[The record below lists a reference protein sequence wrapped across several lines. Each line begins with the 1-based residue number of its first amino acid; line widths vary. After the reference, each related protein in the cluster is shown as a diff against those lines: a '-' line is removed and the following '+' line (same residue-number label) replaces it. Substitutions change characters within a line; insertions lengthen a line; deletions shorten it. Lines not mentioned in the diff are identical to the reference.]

1 MWNYPDYNRILIDK
15 WKMLTMAQISTL
27 EKERCEFIIRKKQ
40 YFEKNQIN
48 PAMLSVSLN
57 KLGRLPAEL
66 QYYNDQLE
74 KYDRMIY
81 NMHCEM
87 NWIRELEDGNQGSRG
102 YKGNISDHINDFAR
116 VFGYWK
122 D

>member
-1 MWNYPDYNRILIDK
+1 MWDYQSYNRILIDK

-27 EKERCEFIIRKKQ
+27 EKERYWFIIRKKA

-48 PAMLSVSLN
+48 PVLLN
-57 KLGRLPAEL
+57 KLDHLPAEL

-87 NWIRELEDGNQGSRG
+87 NWIIELEDGCRG
-102 YKGNISDHINDFAR
+102 KFDYIGNISDHINDFAR

>member
-1 MWNYPDYNRILIDK
+1 MLNYPDYNRILIEK

-27 EKERCEFIIRKKQ
+27 EKERCEFIIRKKL

-74 KYDRMIY
+74 KYDKMIY

-87 NWIRELEDGNQGSRG
+87 NWIRELEDGCQGKYD

-116 VFGYWK
+116 FYGYWK
-122 D
+122 E

>member
-1 MWNYPDYNRILIDK
+1 MLTCPDYNRILIEK
-15 WKMLTMAQISTL
+15 WKNLTMDQISTL
-27 EKERCEFIIRKKQ
+27 EKERCWLIIHKTA
-40 YFEKNQIN
+40 YFKKNQIN
-48 PAMLSVSLN
+48 PALLN
-57 KLGRLPAEL
+57 KLGHLPAEL

-81 NMHCEM
+81 NMNREM
-87 NWIRELEDGNQGSRG
+87 NWIRELEDGCQGKH

>member
-1 MWNYPDYNRILIDK
+1 MLNYPDYNRILIEK

-27 EKERCEFIIRKKQ
+27 EKERCEFIIRKKL

-87 NWIRELEDGNQGSRG
+87 NWIRELEDGCQGKYD

-116 VFGYWK
+116 IFGYWK
-122 D
+122 E

>member
-1 MWNYPDYNRILIDK
+1 M
-15 WKMLTMAQISTL
+15 
-27 EKERCEFIIRKKQ
+27 
-40 YFEKNQIN
+40 
-48 PAMLSVSLN
+48 LN
-57 KLGRLPAEL
+57 KLGRLPSEL

-81 NMHCEM
+81 NMNREM
-87 NWIRELEDGNQGSRG
+87 NLIRELEDGCKGNYN

-116 VFGYWK
+116 VFDYWK

>member
-1 MWNYPDYNRILIDK
+1 MGLFLFN
-15 WKMLTMAQISTL
+15 
-27 EKERCEFIIRKKQ
+27 KE
-40 YFEKNQIN
+40 IN
-48 PAMLSVSLN
+48 PAMLN
-57 KLGRLPAEL
+57 KLGRLPSEL

-81 NMHCEM
+81 NMNREM
-87 NWIRELEDGNQGSRG
+87 NLIRELEDGCKGNYN

-116 VFGYWK
+116 VFCYWK

>member
-1 MWNYPDYNRILIDK
+1 MLNYPDYNRILIEK
-15 WKMLTMAQISTL
+15 WKFLTMAQISTL
-27 EKERCEFIIRKKQ
+27 EKERCEFIIRKKL

-48 PAMLSVSLN
+48 PALLN
-57 KLGRLPAEL
+57 KLDHLPAEL

-87 NWIRELEDGNQGSRG
+87 NWIRELEDGCTGKYD

-116 VFGYWK
+116 FYGYWK
-122 D
+122 E

>member
-1 MWNYPDYNRILIDK
+1 MLNYPDYNRILIEK
-15 WKMLTMAQISTL
+15 WKFLTMAQISTL
-27 EKERCEFIIRKKQ
+27 EKERCEFIIRKKL

-87 NWIRELEDGNQGSRG
+87 NWIRELEDGCQGKYN

-116 VFGYWK
+116 FYGYWK
-122 D
+122 E

>member
-1 MWNYPDYNRILIDK
+1 MCDYPDYNRILIEK
-15 WKMLTMAQISTL
+15 WKKLTMDQISTL
-27 EKERCEFIIRKKQ
+27 EKERCWLIIHKTA
-40 YFEKNQIN
+40 YFEKNKIN
-48 PAMLSVSLN
+48 PALLN
-57 KLGRLPAEL
+57 KLGHLPAEL

-81 NMHCEM
+81 NMHCEI
-87 NWIRELEDGNQGSRG
+87 NWIRELKDGCQGSRG

-116 VFGYWK
+116 EFGYWK

>member
-1 MWNYPDYNRILIDK
+1 MILGYPDYNRTLVDK

-27 EKERCEFIIRKKQ
+27 EKERCWFIIRKKA

-48 PAMLSVSLN
+48 PALLN
-57 KLGRLPAEL
+57 RLGHLPAEL

-87 NWIRELEDGNQGSRG
+87 NWIRELEDGCQGSRG
-102 YKGNISDHINDFAR
+102 YKGNISEHINDFAR

>member
-1 MWNYPDYNRILIDK
+1 MLNYPDYNRILIEK

-27 EKERCEFIIRKKQ
+27 EKERCEFIIRKKL

-87 NWIRELEDGNQGSRG
+87 NWIRELEDGCQGKYD

-116 VFGYWK
+116 FYGYWK
-122 D
+122 E

>member
-1 MWNYPDYNRILIDK
+1 MIGLFLFNK
-15 WKMLTMAQISTL
+15 G
-27 EKERCEFIIRKKQ
+27 
-40 YFEKNQIN
+40 IN
-48 PAMLSVSLN
+48 PALLN
-57 KLGRLPAEL
+57 KLGHLPAEL

-87 NWIRELEDGNQGSRG
+87 NWIRELEDCCKGKYDYQ
-102 YKGNISDHINDFAR
+102 GNISDHINDFAR

>member
-1 MWNYPDYNRILIDK
+1 MLTCPDYNRLLIDK
-15 WKMLTMAQISTL
+15 WKKLTMAQISTL
-27 EKERCEFIIRKKQ
+27 EKERCWLIIHKKA
-40 YFEKNQIN
+40 YFEKNKIN
-48 PAMLSVSLN
+48 PAMLN
-57 KLGRLPAEL
+57 KLGRLPSEL

-81 NMHCEM
+81 NMNREM
-87 NWIRELEDGNQGSRG
+87 NLIRELEDGCKGNYN

-116 VFGYWK
+116 VFCCWK

>member
-1 MWNYPDYNRILIDK
+1 MWDYAYNRILVDR
-15 WKMLTMAQISTL
+15 WKFMTMAQISTL
-27 EKERCEFIIRKKQ
+27 EKERCEFIIRKKA
-40 YFEKNQIN
+40 YFEKNKIN
-48 PAMLSVSLN
+48 PALLN
-57 KLGRLPAEL
+57 KLDHLPDEL

-87 NWIRELEDGNQGSRG
+87 NWIRELEDGCTGKYD
-102 YKGNISDHINDFAR
+102 YKGNISDYINDFAR
-116 VFGYWK
+116 FYGYWK